1 MSPWFEA
8 YLTPSAASLKFAFK
22 ASLAMLMA
30 LYLALWFDLERPYW
44 ALISAAFLQ
53 IRPMS
58 GMVIEKGL
66 SQLGGTLVG
75 CLAGVAIM
83 ALFGQAPL
91 PALTLLTLWIMYCT
105 YASSLH
111 RGNAAYGCIMGAVTA
126 MLIVVIGASQ
136 PDGIFAI
143 AVARLSELALGA
155 LCATLVSSLLWP
167 VRVRDHLAEQADR
180 VVNQAFLHA
189 AQRLAN
195 SADLGAL
202 QESLTA
208 SLEPLTQLEADSQ
221 AARFEGPEGPGRIR
235 ASHVLTRRTLHLV
248 ARLHA
253 LQQLLKHAGTR
264 LNPRLHHLAAEIAD
278 GFRDA
283 AKASGVAPARSRLQA
298 LRRRAMVEKEEVED
312 GVVED
317 GEVEDGEVDEREA
330 GEDEAAS
337 PLEQRVMH
345 GLREVLGHALVMLDA
360 REAIAHPGDRR
371 LRAAP
376 LAWHRDRLAAALNA
390 LRAGLVFVTLAA
402 LWIATGWDNGQVAM
416 LMGTLG
422 SAFFASRDDPA
433 AAALTFAKG
442 MLAAVPCAFL
452 FGHVLLAQASG
463 FPLLALLLLPPLFLG
478 LLGAA
483 DPRLMGYC
491 LAFTIGNI
499 LLTMPGNG
507 MDFSFDG
514 FLNRAIAV
522 LVGLGTVVAGFRMI
536 PGLGPGLR
544 RRRLVGAIARDL
556 RALPAS
562 TLHEAEGR
570 FIGHMA
576 DRLLH
581 LARHDDTLPEERRHL
596 FALGLTGLDVGYAC
610 LQLRRRLDDLPGT
623 PIDRARRAFFAAL
636 ADAFADSA
644 RGRTPI
650 DVRRT
655 GDAMVAALDDQ
666 QALSA
671 HHRMMIAGLVERLD
685 LALAQQAER
694 ARATAPAAPT
704 SMNVTGN
711 GTTSDSDNNESENE
725 STTEPPRPA

>member
-8 YLTPSAASLKFAFK
+8 YLTPSATSLKFATK

-75 CLAGVAIM
+75 CMAGVAIM

-91 PALTLLTLWIMYCT
+91 PALTLLTLWIMTCT
-105 YASSLH
+105 YASSLL

-136 PDGIFAI
+136 PDGIFTI

-167 VRVRDHLAEQADR
+167 IRVHDHLAEQADR

-253 LQQLLKHAGTR
+253 LQQLLQSIPNR
-264 LNPRLHHLAAEIAD
+264 LDPSTHQLAAELAD

-298 LRRRAMVEKEEVED
+298 LRRRAMVEEREVE
-312 GVVED
+312 E
-317 GEVEDGEVDEREA
+317 GET
-330 GEDEAAS
+330 DEATS
-337 PLEQRVMH
+337 PLQQRVMR

-376 LAWHRDRLAAALNA
+376 LAWHRDWLAAALNA
-390 LRAGLVFVTLAA
+390 LRAGFVFVTLAA

-433 AAALTFAKG
+433 AASLTFAKG

-452 FGHVLLAQASG
+452 FGHLLLAQASG

-536 PGLGPGLR
+536 PGIGPELR

-556 RALPAS
+556 RGLPAS

-581 LARHDDTLPEERRHL
+581 LARLDDTLPEERRHL

-610 LQLRRRLDDLPGT
+610 LQLRRRLDNLQGR

-655 GDAMVAALDDQ
+655 GDALVAALDDQ
-666 QALSA
+666 QALGA

-694 ARATAPAAPT
+694 ARATAPAAPA
-704 SMNVTGN
+704 SMSVTGN
-711 GTTSDSDNNESENE
+711 GSTTDNDQENESENE
-725 STTEPPRPA
+725 STTEPPRPT